1 MLINLILLAVG
12 LAALMAGGE
21 WLVKGS
27 VGLAERLG
35 VHPVLVGLTVVAF
48 GTSTPEL
55 VVNVSAAL
63 RGSSGIGFG
72 NVVGSNIANIG
83 LLLGLTAII
92 APLSI
97 HRVLVIREIP
107 MMILAAL
114 AALVLG
120 GGGFLGEGQ
129 AGYSRGDG
137 IILLFFFGVFL
148 HYTVAEAL
156 RATAEE
162 EGAEVPGAKQPL
174 GTGKIT
180 LFILG
185 GLATL
190 VLGGE
195 LTVRGA
201 TEIAR
206 ALGIAETVIA
216 LTIVAVGT
224 SLPELSTTLSAAR
237 SGQGDIAIGNIVGSN
252 IFNLLFVWGIS
263 VSIVPAAV
271 PMGGMKDL
279 LVMTGISFVLL
290 PMAFSQH
297 RISRI
302 EGGIILA
309 IYVGYIGS
317 LVLGALS

>member
-1 MLINLILLAVG
+1 MILDLILLVLG
-12 LAALMAGGE
+12 LAALMKGGD
-21 WLVKGS
+21 WLVGGS
-27 VGLAERLG
+27 VALAERLG
-35 VHPVLVGLTVVAF
+35 VRPVLVGLTVVAF
-48 GTSTPEL
+48 GTSAPEL
-55 VVNVSAAL
+55 VVNLSAAL

-83 LLLGLTAII
+83 LLLGLTALLSPI
-92 APLSI
+92 SI
-97 HRVLVIREIP
+97 HRVIVIREIP

-120 GGGFLGEGQ
+120 GGGFLSEAQ

-137 IILLFFFGVFL
+137 MMLLLLFGVFL
-148 HYTVAEAL
+148 YYTIGEAL
-156 RATAEE
+156 QSNTVGEAA
-162 EGAEVPGAKQPL
+162 EGAVS
-174 GTGKIT
+174 GTSNRSGRIA
-180 LFILG
+180 LLILG

-216 LTIVAVGT
+216 LTIIAVGT
-224 SLPELSTTLSAAR
+224 SLPELSTSLSAAR

-252 IFNLLFVWGIS
+252 IFNMLFVWGIS
-263 VSIVPAAV
+263 VTILPSEIPA
-271 PMGGMKDL
+271 GGMKDL
-279 LVMTGISFVLL
+279 LVMTGISLVLL

-297 RISRI
+297 RINRV

-309 IYVGYIGS
+309 IYVGYIGT
-317 LVLGALS
+317 LVLGALR